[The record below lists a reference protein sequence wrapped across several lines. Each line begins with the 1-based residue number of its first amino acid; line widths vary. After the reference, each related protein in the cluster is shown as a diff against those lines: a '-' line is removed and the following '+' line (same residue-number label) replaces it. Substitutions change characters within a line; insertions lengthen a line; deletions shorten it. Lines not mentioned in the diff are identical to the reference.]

1 MSMSVTVWADRAQ
14 KATQSDAFDLF
25 DLGIGC
31 LDSYW
36 QTSKHLS
43 FWTGKKSPKKI
54 QQTLRWTT
62 TAWVRGASI
71 KVPFSL
77 CTWRRTILPSVG
89 VQLLPW
95 RVSWWRCV
103 GWWIF
108 SNDFCACFLFFCFH
122 SFKKGC
128 VSLQTTWA
136 FHPRLAKKCRC
147 FISRNGKVAALG
159 RWWRQFFSNRW
170 MSRNVQKL
178 CRPVD
183 VNVILSVMSRS
194 C

>member
-103 GWWIF
+103 
-108 SNDFCACFLFFCFH
+108 FCACFLFFLFSLLQKGMCFPTNDMGFPSRVGLKMPMLH
-122 SFKKGC
+122 QQEWQGGRAG
-128 VSLQTTWA
+128 SLMEAIFQQS
-136 FHPRLAKKCRC
+136 L
-147 FISRNGKVAALG
+147 
-159 RWWRQFFSNRW
+159 
-170 MSRNVQKL
+170 NVQK
-178 CRPVD
+178 CPEV
-183 VNVILSVMSRS
+183 V
-194 C
+194 